1 MVTSAASTR
10 RTRGMAK
17 PRTKNQRESEID
29 AFLVLDGVV
38 AKVDCGPREK
48 SSSLKLVLTDKLEY
62 LGAVCAQRMRKDVTH
77 VIFVKDGKDQNDADE
92 ERLRKAYEFADL
104 KGIGSSNLK
113 VVSPIWVEE
122 CAKQMKRLDEDSFSV
137 TIGYEREKKRR
148 ISIHVGISLEPER
161 PNGKRRKKSKTPKHG
176 NVPRRLDNL
185 EFSESL
191 LSSSQQI
198 GAQKSTDDYENFQ
211 LPGPATQAAAQVL
224 ANGISSLIDIPD
236 VDLPSDVDELDTPLS
251 HRCSKRFDRLSSGA
265 IQTQGDDVG
274 KGSKPKKAAK
284 AKGEGCKKEEK
295 KEKKSHPERP
305 AQRFSLRQLYQRP
318 ERPVL
323 LDKNLP
329 ESPVDL
335 KPLKK
340 KSKGAG
346 IPVPA
351 IDRVPSPWGTPS
363 AGLAAGHN
371 FEFSATKRTPC
382 FTKKR
387 VPSPWSTIRPWDI
400 VRKKSNLSQSQLS
413 QQSEG
418 EQPGDGHPP
427 ALPSMPEDVPSQVLH
442 TPVHTVSGTLAAT
455 SVNSSILDICKTATS
470 NLEGLTYWSNSHRK
484 SSITHLV
491 LGDERRT
498 MKVMLAILN
507 GAHLLSPEWVTA
519 SIEAGYWL
527 PETNFMADVKFQ
539 EASDRARQAKWA
551 REAGQE
557 CPLLLEGEKIAI
569 HTAGK
574 KAGDETYQAIR
585 RLILGLGGIIVT
597 SQACT
602 TCIVLDDKA
611 SRPAHGTIP
620 RKTTFVRKE
629 WIFQLCEQFQPVD
642 KKLYVV

>member
-1 MVTSAASTR
+1 MVTRASNTR
-10 RTRGMAK
+10 RTRGMTK
-17 PRTKNQRESEID
+17 QRTNRQQESDID
-29 AFLVLDGVV
+29 ASLVLKGVV

-48 SSSLKLVLTDKLEY
+48 GSLKAVLTGKLENM
-62 LGAVCAQRMRKDVTH
+62 GAVCAQRMRKDVTH
-77 VIFVKDGKDQNDADE
+77 VIFVKHGSDQSEIDE
-92 ERLRKAYEFADL
+92 ERLRKVYEFADL
-104 KGIGSSNLK
+104 KGNKLV

-122 CAKQMKRLDEDSFSV
+122 CAKQMKRLKEDSFSV
-137 TIGYEREKKRR
+137 TMGCGRGSKRR
-148 ISIHVGISLEPER
+148 VSSRIGVSLEPEQA
-161 PNGKRRKKSKTPKHG
+161 NGKRRKKNKTPKHG
-176 NVPRRLDNL
+176 NIPRHLDNL
-185 EFSESL
+185 ELSKSL

-198 GAQKSTDDYENFQ
+198 AAQKSTDDYGDFGI
-211 LPGPATQAAAQVL
+211 PGPATQAAAQVL

-251 HRCSKRFDRLSSGA
+251 HRCSQRFERLSSGA
-265 IQTQGDDVG
+265 IQDQVNDVVEG
-274 KGSKPKKAAK
+274 KKQKKAAK
-284 AKGEGCKKEEK
+284 PKEEGCKRDEK
-295 KEKKSHPERP
+295 KRHPERP
-305 AQRFSLRQLYQRP
+305 AQRFSLRQLYRRP

-335 KPLKK
+335 ETMNMK

-363 AGLAAGHN
+363 AGPGAAHS
-371 FEFSATKRTPC
+371 FEFSATKRTPY

-387 VPSPWSTIRPWDI
+387 VPSPWSTLRPWDI

-418 EQPGDGHPP
+418 DGHSP
-427 ALPSMPEDVPSQVLH
+427 ALPSMPEEVPSQVLH

-484 SSITHLV
+484 NPITHLV
-491 LGDERRT
+491 LGNERRT

-527 PETNFMADVKFQ
+527 PEPNFVADVKYQ

-557 CPLLLEGEKIAI
+557 CPSLLEGEKIAI
-569 HTAGK
+569 HTTGK

-585 RLILGLGGIIVT
+585 RLVLELGGSIVT
-597 SQACT
+597 SQTCN

-611 SRPAHGTIP
+611 SKPAHGTTP
-620 RKTTFVRKE
+620 RNAMFVRKE
-629 WIFQLCEQFQPVD
+629 WIFQLCEHFQPID
-642 KKLYVV
+642 KQLYLVQ